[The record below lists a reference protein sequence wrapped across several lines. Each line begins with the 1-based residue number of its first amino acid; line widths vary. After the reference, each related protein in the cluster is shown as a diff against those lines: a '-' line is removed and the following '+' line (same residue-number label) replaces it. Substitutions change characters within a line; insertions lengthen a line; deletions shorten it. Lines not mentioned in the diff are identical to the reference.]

1 MNNQQEIEIEIET
14 QYLEQDSLPEQSRFV
29 FAYHIVIHNL
39 GPEVITLKRRYWKI
53 TDADE
58 QVQTV
63 EGEGVVGQQP
73 TIEVGESFS
82 YSSGAVIAT
91 EIGTMEG
98 HYQLETQTGEAV
110 TAEIP
115 AFTLANPKKLH

>member
-1 MNNQQEIEIEIET
+1 MTKHQEIEIEIET

-29 FAYHIVIHNL
+29 FAYHIVVHNL
-39 GPEVITLKRRYWKI
+39 GPQVITLRRRYWKI
-53 TDADE
+53 VDSDE
-58 QVQTV
+58 QTQTV

-91 EIGTMEG
+91 DIGTMEG
-98 HYQLETQTGEAV
+98 HYEFETQTGETI